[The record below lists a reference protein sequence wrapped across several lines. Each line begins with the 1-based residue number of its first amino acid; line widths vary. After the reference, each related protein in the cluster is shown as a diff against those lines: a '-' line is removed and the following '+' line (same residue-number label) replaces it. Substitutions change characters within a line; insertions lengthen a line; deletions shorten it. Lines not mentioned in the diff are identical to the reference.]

1 MMLMNYMVEK
11 YLQKELNK
19 MLQQEYKIDEQGKE
33 ILLQDNKHQVMM
45 EWEKPYMEACID
57 KLQPKGDVLEIG
69 FGMGYSATQ
78 IQKYKPKSHTIIEM
92 NPIVIKRLKEWSKD
106 YDNII
111 IVEGTWQEKIQ
122 GLGTFDEIFFDDYPL
137 KEPENNFEKKL
148 LAERFFLFLD
158 MCLYSHTNT
167 NAKFSA
173 YIHNPEGTFKER
185 MNENLYYSYEEYFM
199 DIDLPDNCNYYRDN
213 KGIIP
218 IIKMRF

>member
-1 MMLMNYMVEK
+1 
-11 YLQKELNK
+11 
-19 MLQQEYKIDEQGKE
+19 MLQQEYKIDEHGKE

-111 IVEGTWQEKIQ
+111 TVEGTWQSQMKN
-122 GLGTFDEIFFDDYPL
+122 LGKYDEIFFDDYPL
-137 KEPENNFEKKL
+137 KKPENNLEKKIIGD
-148 LAERFFLFLD
+148 RFMMFLD
-158 MCLYSHTNT
+158 ICRYSHSKPNT
-167 NAKFSA
+167 KVSA
-173 YIHNPEGTFKER
+173 YTHDPEGTFKKR
-185 MNENLYYSYEEYFM
+185 MIENPYYIYKEYYVDM
-199 DIDLPDNCNYYRDN
+199 DVPDNCNYYRDN

-218 IIKMRF
+218 IIQIIK

>member
-1 MMLMNYMVEK
+1 
-11 YLQKELNK
+11 
-19 MLQQEYKIDEQGKE
+19 MLQQQYKIDEHGKE
-33 ILLQDNKHQVMM
+33 ILLKDNKHQVMM
-45 EWEKPYMEACID
+45 EWEKPYMETCID

-92 NPIVIKRLKEWSKD
+92 DPMVIKRLKKWAKD

-111 IVEGTWQEKIQ
+111 IVEGTWQSQLKN
-122 GLGTFDEIFFDDYPL
+122 LGKFDEIFFDDFPL
-137 KEPENNFEKKL
+137 KVPENDLEKKL
-148 LAERFFLFLD
+148 LTERFPMFLD
-158 MCLYSHTNT
+158 ICRFSHSKSNT
-167 NAKFSA
+167 KVSA
-173 YIHNPEGTFKER
+173 YIHNPEGTFKQR
-185 MNENLYYSYEEYFM
+185 MNENPNYSYEEYFM

>member
-1 MMLMNYMVEK
+1 
-11 YLQKELNK
+11 
-19 MLQQEYKIDEQGKE
+19 MLQQEYKTDKYGKE

-92 NPIVIKRLKEWSKD
+92 DPMVIKRLKKWAKD

-111 IVEGTWQEKIQ
+111 IVEGTWQEKVHD
-122 GLGTFDEIFFDDYPL
+122 LGIFDEIFFDDYPL
-137 KEPENNFEKKL
+137 KEPKNRFEQKMI
-148 LAERFFLFLD
+148 AERIPMFLD
-158 MCLYSHTNT
+158 ICKYNHSKQNT
-167 NAKFSA
+167 KISA
-173 YIHNPEGTFKER
+173 YIHDPEGTFKKR
-185 MNENLYYSYEEYFM
+185 MDKNPNYSYEEYFM

-218 IIKMRF
+218 IIKMI